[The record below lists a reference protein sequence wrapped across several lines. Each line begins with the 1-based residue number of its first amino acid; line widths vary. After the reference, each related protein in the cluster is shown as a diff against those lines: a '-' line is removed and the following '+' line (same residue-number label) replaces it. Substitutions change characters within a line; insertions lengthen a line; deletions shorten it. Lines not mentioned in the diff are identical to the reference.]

1 MQEDKWYLKD
11 SEEVIKAL
19 DSNINGLS
27 TKEVKKRQNEYGLN
41 ILPKKKSDSIFKIM
55 FRQLTDPIVMLLVV
69 TVVFSF
75 IIGEVV
81 DACAIIFIILIDLV
95 LGTFQEWKAEKT
107 AESLQNLIK
116 DKVRVLRDNAELE
129 IDSSELTIGDIV
141 MLESGDQI
149 SADIRLLETHNLQ
162 IDEAVLTGES
172 VNVFKNA
179 IKLTK
184 KTGLSDQK
192 NMAFAGSTVITGRAK
207 GIVVGIALNTEIGK
221 IADSVSKSKDEASPL
236 TIRMN
241 KFSKQISLLVIIIAI
256 IIALILFTKGVSG
269 TEIFLSVIALAVS
282 AMPEGLP
289 LALTMALTIASNKM
303 AKKNVVVKKLNF
315 VESLG
320 SCTVIASDKTG
331 TLTINKQTAKKIVT
345 PNKKEFDI
353 TGIGYSDKGEI
364 NNGNTGTNNIALLG
378 ALNTEAELKFE
389 DGKWISFGDSIDIAF
404 LALSKKAKVD
414 LDSIKV
420 IDRIPYESL
429 NKYSAVFYEKEES
442 VYCTVKGSLE
452 KTLEFSKYML
462 VDGKREKLDESLLQE
477 QNENL
482 AKDGYRVIAICD
494 GEVPNFSKKDNYD
507 EEYLK
512 NMTVLGLVGFIDPI
526 RDEAKE
532 SIKDCH
538 NAGIKVIMIT
548 GDHPLTALKIAKDL
562 ELVTSEFEVATGEEV
577 ERELKKGEKI
587 FAEFIKDK
595 KVFARVTPLDKLAI
609 IDSLKKQGEF
619 VAVTGDGVN
628 DAPAIKS
635 ANIGIAMGSGTDVAK
650 ETANMIILDDNF
662 TSIVSGIEEGR
673 TAYANIRKVSYMLL
687 SCGLAEVL
695 FFVLSIIFNLPMPL
709 VAIQLLWL
717 NIVTDG
723 LQDFALSFE
732 KTEEGTMKEKPRS
745 PKESIFNK
753 ELMQEVLTAGLFIGL
768 IVFIT
773 WYYLINVMNIEIHLA
788 RGYIMV
794 LMVFLQN
801 MHVLNCRSEK
811 TSVFKMHIKTNP
823 LIIATIIGAIILQ
836 VIVMEVPF
844 LSDFLNTT
852 TVPITHMIVLF
863 LASTIIILVMEIFKY
878 FKNKKR
884 S

>member
-1 MQEDKWYLKD
+1 MQEDKWYLLDGEDVLNK
-11 SEEVIKAL
+11 L
-19 DSNINGLS
+19 DSNELGLS
-27 TKEVKKRQNEYGLN
+27 AQEIKKRQNKYGLN
-41 ILPKKKSDSIFKIM
+41 ILPKKKSDSIFKIL

-75 IIGEVV
+75 IIGEIV

-116 DKVRVLRDNAELE
+116 DRVRVIRDNEEME
-129 IDSSELTIGDIV
+129 IDSSEVTVGDIV
-141 MLESGDQI
+141 LLESGDQV

-162 IDEAVLTGES
+162 IDESVLTGES
-172 VNVFKNA
+172 MSVTKSA
-179 IKLTK
+179 SKLSKDTS
-184 KTGLSDQK
+184 LSERK

-207 GIVVGIALNTEIGK
+207 GVVVAIALNTEIGK
-221 IADSVSKSKDEASPL
+221 IANSVSKSKDEASPL

-241 KFSKQISLLVIIIAI
+241 KFSKQISILVIIIAI

-303 AKKNVVVKKLNF
+303 AKKNVVVKKLNS

-345 PNKKEFDI
+345 PNNLEFEI

-364 NNGNTGTNNIALLG
+364 KGSNAETQNIALLG
-378 ALNTEAELKFE
+378 AINTEAELKME

-404 LALSKKAKVD
+404 LALSKKAKVNIEE
-414 LDSIKV
+414 LKI
-420 IDRIPYESL
+420 IDQIPYESQ
-429 NKYSAVFYEKEES
+429 NKYSAVFYEKDQKAH
-442 VYCTVKGSLE
+442 CTVKGSLE
-452 KTLEFSKYML
+452 KILEFSKYML
-462 VDGKREKLDESLLQE
+462 VDGKKVKLDEALLQE
-477 QNENL
+477 QNESL

-494 GEVPNFSKKDNYD
+494 GEVTNFSKKESYG

-512 NMTVLGLVGFIDPI
+512 DFTVLGLVGFIDPI
-526 RDEAKE
+526 REEAKD

-577 ERELKKGEKI
+577 ERELKKGEAN

-595 KVFARVTPLDKLAI
+595 KVFARVTPMDKLAI
-609 IDSLKKQGEF
+609 IESLKKQGEF

-673 TAYANIRKVSYMLL
+673 TAYNNIRKVSYMLL

-732 KTEEGTMKEKPRS
+732 KTEPGTMKEKPRS
-745 PKESIFNK
+745 PKETIFNK
-753 ELMQEVLTAGLFIGL
+753 ELMQEVLIAGLFIGL

-811 TSVFKMHIKTNP
+811 TSIFKLSIKTNP
-823 LIIATIIGAIILQ
+823 LIIVTIIGAIILQ

-844 LSDFLNTT
+844 LSNFLNTT
-852 TVPITHMIVLF
+852 TVPITHMIILF
-863 LASTIIILVMEIFKY
+863 LASTIIIFVMEIFKY
-878 FKNKKR
+878 FKNKKH

>member
-1 MQEDKWYLKD
+1 MQEDKWYLLDGEDVLNK
-11 SEEVIKAL
+11 L
-19 DSNINGLS
+19 DSNELGLS
-27 TKEVKKRQNEYGLN
+27 AQEIKKRQNKYGLN
-41 ILPKKKSDSIFKIM
+41 ILPKKKSDSIFKIL

-75 IIGEVV
+75 IIGEII

-116 DKVRVLRDNAELE
+116 DRVRVIRDNEEIE
-129 IDSSELTIGDIV
+129 IDSSEVTVGDIV
-141 MLESGDQI
+141 LLESGDQV

-162 IDEAVLTGES
+162 IDESILTGES
-172 VNVFKNA
+172 MSVTKSA
-179 IKLTK
+179 SKLSK
-184 KTGLSDQK
+184 DTGLSERK
-192 NMAFAGSTVITGRAK
+192 NMAFAGSPVITGRAK
-207 GIVVGIALNTEIGK
+207 GVVVAIALNTEIGK
-221 IADSVSKSKDEASPL
+221 IANSVSKSKDEASPL

-241 KFSKQISLLVIIIAI
+241 KFSKQISILVIIIAI

-303 AKKNVVVKKLNF
+303 AKKNVVVKKLNS

-345 PNKKEFDI
+345 PNNLEFEI

-364 NNGNTGTNNIALLG
+364 KDSNAETQNIALLG
-378 ALNTEAELKFE
+378 AINTEAELKME

-404 LALSKKAKVD
+404 LALSKKAKVNIEE
-414 LDSIKV
+414 LKI
-420 IDRIPYESL
+420 IDQIPYESQ
-429 NKYSAVFYEKEES
+429 NKYSAVFYEKDQKAH
-442 VYCTVKGSLE
+442 CTVKGSLE
-452 KTLEFSKYML
+452 KILEFSKYML
-462 VDGKREKLDESLLQE
+462 VDGKKVKLDEALLQE
-477 QNENL
+477 QNESL

-494 GEVPNFSKKDNYD
+494 GEVTNFSKKESYG

-512 NMTVLGLVGFIDPI
+512 DFTVLGLVGFIDPI
-526 RDEAKE
+526 REEAKD

-577 ERELKKGEKI
+577 ERELKKGDAN
-587 FAEFIKDK
+587 FAEFIKNK
-595 KVFARVTPLDKLAI
+595 KVFARVTPMDKLAI
-609 IDSLKKQGEF
+609 IESLKIQGEF

-673 TAYANIRKVSYMLL
+673 TAYNNIRKVSYMLL

-732 KTEEGTMKEKPRS
+732 KTEPGTMKEKPRS
-745 PKESIFNK
+745 PKETIFNK
-753 ELMQEVLTAGLFIGL
+753 ELMQEVLIAGLFIGL

-811 TSVFKMHIKTNP
+811 TSIFKLSIKTNP
-823 LIIATIIGAIILQ
+823 LIIVTIIGAIILQ

-844 LSDFLNTT
+844 LSNFLNTT
-852 TVPITHMIVLF
+852 TVPITHMIILF
-863 LASTIIILVMEIFKY
+863 LASTIIIFVMEIFKY
-878 FKNKKR
+878 FKNKKH